1 MSFPVSHA
9 QKKILPSLPHWWYTI
24 NILLI
29 TETPEQKNI
38 RKVNSIS
45 MKKTLRNILYTLT
58 ILLIATGLAFLFFHF
73 VKDNTANIALIYILA
88 LILISRGTTGYLYGI
103 FSSLFCVSFINAC
116 FTYPF
121 FEINFALSGYPIT
134 FVCML
139 IITVTTSAM
148 TTKLTRQD
156 EIIAERERKLN
167 EAEKE
172 RIRANLLRA
181 ISHDLRTPLTS
192 IIGSSASYIENHS
205 TLDSGEKLELIATI
219 NEDANWLLNM
229 VENLLSVTR
238 IQGDRQEVT
247 KEPELVEEVVS
258 EAIDRL
264 EKRLPGASV
273 NVSAPD
279 DILMIPMDFLLIEQ
293 VLINLLEN
301 ALVHSESSRPVE
313 LVITDDEHA
322 VTFHVIDHGKGIP
335 EVSLPNI
342 FSGQYDSISSSDTRR
357 GMGIGLSICRTII
370 QAHGGTITAQNHDSG
385 AEFAFSLPRT

>member
-1 MSFPVSHA
+1 M
-9 QKKILPSLPHWWYTI
+9 
-24 NILLI
+24 
-29 TETPEQKNI
+29 KNF
-38 RKVNSIS
+38 
-45 MKKTLRNILYTLT
+45 LRNISYTLFM
-58 ILLIATGLAFLFFHF
+58 LAAATGLAFLFFHF
-73 VKDNTANIALIYILA
+73 VKDNTANIALVYILA
-88 LILISRGTTGYLYGI
+88 LILIARWTTGYLYGI
-103 FSSLFCVSFINAC
+103 LSSLFCVVFINGC

-121 FEINFALSGYPIT
+121 FEINFAMSGYPVT

-139 IITVTTSAM
+139 IITITTSAM

-156 EIIAERERKLN
+156 EMIAERERKLN

-192 IIGSSASYIENHS
+192 IIGSSASYIENHAE
-205 TLDSGEKLELIATI
+205 LDSEEKLRLITTI
-219 NEDANWLLNM
+219 HDDLNWLLNM

-238 IQGDRQEVT
+238 IHGDSHAVS
-247 KEPELVEEVVS
+247 KEPEIVEEVVS

-264 EKRLPGASV
+264 KKRLPDASV

-279 DILMIPMDFLLIEQ
+279 EMLMIPMDFMLIEQ

-301 ALVHSESSRPVE
+301 ALVHSGSARPAELIITSGESS
-313 LVITDDEHA
+313 

-335 EVSLPNI
+335 EAALPDI
-342 FSGQYDSISSSDTRR
+342 FSGQYDSFSSSDTRR

-370 QAHGGTITAQNHDSG
+370 QAHGGTITAKNHESG
-385 AEFAFSLPRT
+385 AEFAFSLPIV

>member
-1 MSFPVSHA
+1 
-9 QKKILPSLPHWWYTI
+9 
-24 NILLI
+24 
-29 TETPEQKNI
+29 
-38 RKVNSIS
+38 
-45 MKKTLRNILYTLT
+45 MKRFLRNISYTFLM
-58 ILLIATGLAFLFFHF
+58 LSLSTGLAFLLFHF
-73 VKDNTANIALIYILA
+73 VKNSSANIALIYILA
-88 LILISRGTTGYLYGI
+88 LILIARWTTGYLYGI
-103 FSSLFCVSFINAC
+103 ISSLFCVIFINGF
-116 FTYPF
+116 FTFPF
-121 FEINFALSGYPIT
+121 FEINFTLSGYPVT

-139 IITVTTSAM
+139 IITITISAM

-156 EIIAERERKLN
+156 EMIAEREHKLN

-192 IIGSSASYIENHS
+192 IIGSSASYIENNDK
-205 TLDSGEKLELIATI
+205 LNFDEKLQLITSI
-219 NEDANWLLNM
+219 HDDSNWLLNM

-238 IQGDRQEVT
+238 IQDNGHKVS
-247 KEPELVEEVVS
+247 KEPEIVEEVVS

-264 EKRLPGASV
+264 QKRLPNASV
-273 NVSAPD
+273 NVTAPD
-279 DILMIPMDFLLIEQ
+279 EMLMIPMDFLLIEQ

-385 AEFAFSLPRT
+385 AEFAFSLPKT